1 MAVDSLRS
9 LASAECA
16 SAKAFCRRAQA
27 QNDTS
32 GINTL
37 KPIICCE
44 FAANTSPLP
53 VKHSCVMTACAAC
66 STRVACPGGSRE
78 RERDRQTERERER
91 ERDVPLKHNPI
102 FYLWPTGSPSARPL
116 DDTQEVSTT
125 HKPSEA
131 QVSLTSPLTARAGR
145 GQQGLVAG
153 CGVTLVTSGCNYQFS
168 CLCFLF
174 MNSPPSPLFFPISQ
188 LPQSSPRFPQTRSE
202 CRGAWHRLSARPAAV
217 PSLSS
222 TGTRRARRSTPS
234 VSRWLSQCSTV
245 TSHCSSMR
253 NAKQ

>member
-1 MAVDSLRS
+1 MLWICSQHFSATCETLLCHDSLCCLQYEGSRP
-9 LASAECA
+9 
-16 SAKAFCRRAQA
+16 RRQRR
-27 QNDTS
+27 
-32 GINTL
+32 
-37 KPIICCE
+37 E
-44 FAANTSPLP
+44 
-53 VKHSCVMTACAAC
+53 
-66 STRVACPGGSRE
+66 RE
-78 RERDRQTERERER
+78 RERDRQTDRET
-91 ERDVPLKHNPI
+91 ERDVPLKHSPI

-131 QVSLTSPLTARAGR
+131 QVSPTSPLTAKR
-145 GQQGLVAG
+145 GVVSRGSLLV
-153 CGVTLVTSGCNYQFS
+153 VESTLMSSGCDYQFS
-168 CLCFLF
+168 CLCFYSWTPPRL
-174 MNSPPSPLFFPISQ
+174 PPSFSFSQ

-202 CRGAWHRLSARPAAV
+202 CRGAWHRLFARPMAV

-245 TSHCSSMR
+245 TSQCSSMR